1 MIKFYVYTSANGEYE
16 FIEAN
21 AIEHFALHE
30 FNPSMAFTGVSVEAE
45 DFESALQIYQNPGC
59 GFGEYILADEPDA
72 TVVMRQARK
81 SVDDTWKLIHARLEY
96 QRCMLK
102 MKLAATKM
110 HEANKLI
117 NEISHELHRLC
128 GAPKDSS
135 PTQIFEKLST
145 YTVQSA
151 VKFYG
156 DPKKSG

>member
-1 MIKFYVYTSANGEYE
+1 
-16 FIEAN
+16 
-21 AIEHFALHE
+21 
-30 FNPSMAFTGVSVEAE
+30 
-45 DFESALQIYQNPGC
+45 
-59 GFGEYILADEPDA
+59 
-72 TVVMRQARK
+72 
-81 SVDDTWKLIHARLEY
+81 
-96 QRCMLK
+96 MLK

-135 PTQIFEKLST
+135 PTQIFEKLSM

-156 DPKKSG
+156 EPKKSG